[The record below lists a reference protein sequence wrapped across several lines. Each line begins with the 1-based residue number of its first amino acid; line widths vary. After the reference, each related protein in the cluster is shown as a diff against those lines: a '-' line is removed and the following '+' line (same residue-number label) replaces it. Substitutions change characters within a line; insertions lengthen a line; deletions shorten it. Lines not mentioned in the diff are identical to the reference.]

1 MIKLF
6 YTIMS
11 IVMELIAIYFLLS
24 GFIFNLSESLY
35 YFILGIIFFVFGTIF
50 IITEKTVGLEDKIEE
65 NNRGLWS
72 LDRKIDAMLDEF
84 EKVKKNV
91 HTRKK

>member
-1 MIKLF
+1 
-6 YTIMS
+6 MS
-11 IVMELIAIYFLLS
+11 ILMELIAIYFFLN
-24 GFIFNLSESLY
+24 GFMFHFSESLY
-35 YFILGIIFFVFGTIF
+35 YFILGVTFFVFGTIF

-72 LDRKIDAMLDEF
+72 LDRKMDDMLGEF
-84 EKVKKNV
+84 DKVKKNA